1 LTTGSNTV
9 EELTRLG
16 KEIASLG
23 PIIELINNRETIITS
38 IKDLKQMES
47 EEQGKNDENT
57 NELLLLVRNERQDF
71 EDQLQHLEK
80 QLISKLTTTD
90 EDDDK
95 DIILEVRAGT
105 GIIFLFLLLLVIYNY
120 HLIYV

>member
-120 HLIYV
+120 HLLYV

>member
-1 LTTGSNTV
+1 MTTGSNTV

-120 HLIYV
+120 HLLYV